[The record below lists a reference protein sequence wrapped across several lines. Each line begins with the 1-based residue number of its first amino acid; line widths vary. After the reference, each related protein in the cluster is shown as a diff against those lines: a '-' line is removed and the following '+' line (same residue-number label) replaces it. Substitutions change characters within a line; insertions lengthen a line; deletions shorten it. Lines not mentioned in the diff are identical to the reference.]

1 MTSSKDPEKHFPNLH
16 IHILKTQAK
25 RWIEKFPEAPVKRI
39 LLYTISFQLEGYM
52 PEIIESYKPNPAI
65 YAVVFEVD
73 EEDKTINMSQH
84 ELMEYDR
91 LCMCVDRSTWAQYQA
106 QYRSAAISYERLWL
120 ATEPNLRKKRYPKLV
135 TADFAN
141 VYEWPPKDNYLEEWR
156 FIVKFKNAELNA
168 DIRTDEPH
176 VVLWEREPQAR
187 EIPNDKYKS
196 NNPEKIKPF
205 PCEAG
210 TKWKDVKIT
219 LIANDTVRIETPQG
233 KGRYTYHV
241 LKMADGRPGDKPK
254 EVWATLKQF
263 AKNQG
268 IIPPKNHNYREP
280 PIKALPE
287 KAKHLNSHLKKL
299 FRIKESI
306 FKYHYKKHKRYE
318 TQIIFSDQ
326 TLSGEPEPRQDKS
339 PFDSELDEI
348 NKKFGF

>member
-135 TADFAN
+135 TADFAK
-141 VYEWPPKDNYLEEWR
+141 VYKWPPKNNYLEEWR

-210 TKWKDVKIT
+210 TKWEDVKIT
-219 LIANDTVRIETPQG
+219 LIASDTVRIETPNG
-233 KGRYTYHV
+233 KGRYTYHE
-241 LKMADGRPGDKPK
+241 LGMADKRPGDKPK
-254 EVWATLKQF
+254 EVWETLKLF
-263 AKNQG
+263 ASNQG
-268 IIPPKNHNYREP
+268 IFPQENQKVNEKNLVER
-280 PIKALPE
+280 
-287 KAKHLNSHLKKL
+287 AKHLNAHLKKL
-299 FRIKESI
+299 FGIKERI
-306 FKYHYKKHKRYE
+306 YKHFYKKLRRYE
-318 TQIIFSDQ
+318 TKIKFSDQ
-326 TLSGEPEPRQDKS
+326 TIAHVPDPSQDKS

-348 NKKFGF
+348 NKKMGL